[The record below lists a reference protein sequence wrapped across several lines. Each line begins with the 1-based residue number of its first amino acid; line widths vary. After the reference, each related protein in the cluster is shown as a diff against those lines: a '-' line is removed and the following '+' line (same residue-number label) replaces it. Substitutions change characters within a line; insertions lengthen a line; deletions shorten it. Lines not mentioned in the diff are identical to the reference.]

1 MLAAMAWFTTAAVIV
16 GAIVA
21 AIVAFL
27 LALVWRQGW
36 REGSTVEMPGGE
48 TIIGAPPQPQH
59 ERRPANDL

>member
-1 MLAAMAWFTTAAVIV
+1 MLATIEWLTTAAVIV

-36 REGSTVEMPGGE
+36 REGSNVEMPGGE
-48 TIIGAPPQPQH
+48 TISPRPPND
-59 ERRPANDL
+59 RRPGEYVE